1 MYNPVNRHQHLERGP
16 VSAPK
21 DVVASLAPAVTRA
34 VKVLE
39 FLARSAPQPQTL
51 TSIARA
57 IGAAKSSTS
66 NICSVLLETEM
77 IRRRGDGYLL
87 GRLTAELG
95 GAYLAAFNE
104 VDEFYQICDESP
116 VLAKELAQLAVLD
129 GTNVQYLAR
138 REGDSSLRLTARVG
152 QRLPAALTAVG
163 NVMLA
168 ALEPSELDGLLEDF
182 TMPAPMTDRS
192 HRTIADLR
200 GAIDR
205 ARERGYAIDDG
216 GVFPHVVGVAV
227 AVPVSSGVPLAIG
240 VSMIGR
246 ADEIPAARIEALVEA
261 LTGGAAKLARA
272 D

>member
-1 MYNPVNRHQHLERGP
+1 EVGVRYSPVNQRQPVERGA
-16 VSAPK
+16 VSGSDA
-21 DVVASLAPAVTRA
+21 AGSLAPAVARA

-39 FLARSAPQPQTL
+39 FLAQCAPQPQTL

-66 NICSVLLETEM
+66 NICTVLLEAEM

-87 GRLTAELG
+87 GRRTAELG

-129 GTNVQYLAR
+129 GMSVQYLAR

-163 NVMLA
+163 NA
-168 ALEPSELDGLLEDF
+168 
-182 TMPAPMTDRS
+182 
-192 HRTIADLR
+192 
-200 GAIDR
+200 
-205 ARERGYAIDDG
+205 
-216 GVFPHVVGVAV
+216 
-227 AVPVSSGVPLAIG
+227 
-240 VSMIGR
+240 
-246 ADEIPAARIEALVEA
+246 
-261 LTGGAAKLARA
+261 
-272 D
+272 